1 MATSLTEMV
10 MVYDMDRK
18 LIFVNPAVESLT
30 GYSTR
35 ELEQANFICWIHPDD
50 QGRMLA
56 LWDDL
61 FLGKPYRDQEYRL
74 VTKDGRHKWA
84 LSSWTPI
91 LDESGRQVGVQGRE
105 WDITARKLAETAQRH
120 SEKALRADEDR
131 YRALFENSPFPMWE
145 EDFSEVK
152 RYLDGLGTGGVS
164 NVAEHLRTNREA
176 VEECIR
182 RVRILDVNRAAR
194 SFYGAESR
202 EELLAG
208 LVGMVDEAAFTVI
221 RSEMAA
227 LADGRTSFQT
237 DFSVRTLRGEERLVS
252 MIVSLVDSARE
263 DWSRVI
269 VSFFDVTDRKR
280 LEDQFVQAQKMESLG
295 RLAGGIAHDFNNL
308 LTVINGYTDWML
320 HEVEH
325 DHPLRSRLNDVRSA
339 GERCAELT
347 QQLLA
352 FSRKQLVRPG
362 PLDL

>member
-1 MATSLTEMV
+1 MAVDGAVSPACGAGDSRGGTVPSGNGFARHVRIGSLVSEAPPTKPADILRLMATSLTEMV
-10 MVYDMDRK
+10 MVYNMDRK

-35 ELEQANFICWIHPDD
+35 ELERANFICWIHPDD

-176 VEECIR
+176 VEEC
-182 RVRILDVNRAAR
+182 
-194 SFYGAESR
+194 
-202 EELLAG
+202 
-208 LVGMVDEAAFTVI
+208 
-221 RSEMAA
+221 
-227 LADGRTSFQT
+227 
-237 DFSVRTLRGEERLVS
+237 
-252 MIVSLVDSARE
+252 
-263 DWSRVI
+263 
-269 VSFFDVTDRKR
+269 
-280 LEDQFVQAQKMESLG
+280 
-295 RLAGGIAHDFNNL
+295 
-308 LTVINGYTDWML
+308 
-320 HEVEH
+320 
-325 DHPLRSRLNDVRSA
+325 
-339 GERCAELT
+339 
-347 QQLLA
+347 
-352 FSRKQLVRPG
+352 
-362 PLDL
+362 